1 MARSAH
7 RGEAVLIAVTGA
19 SGYVGAHC
27 VAEAIRRGHRVV
39 AISTQPA
46 NKALVPHRDQLEWHY
61 VADYHALNRREWTMR
76 LQGVTAV
83 IHCAARVHQTDRDA
97 LAQMH
102 RDNAELTETIVNAAI
117 DAQVPRFAFLS
128 SAAVYGDA
136 TNLAPF
142 SINAQLKAGTD
153 YALSKLKAE
162 QILIGALSKSG
173 IEINILRP
181 AVVYGERA
189 PGNMTRLARM
199 VAKGWPLPFGAIHNR
214 RSIASIRTLVNAIF
228 WCIERELTNQVSIWN
243 VADREPISTTRI
255 VNAIS
260 RGLERPK
267 KNFAIPP
274 AILRRVMQL
283 VGQGRV
289 ASQLIESWQL
299 DVSDLVDAGFNEFA
313 DTEFELEALG
323 RSLLR

>member
-1 MARSAH
+1 M
-7 RGEAVLIAVTGA
+7 IAVTGA

-27 VAEAIRRGHRVV
+27 VAEAIRRGHKVV
-39 AISTQPA
+39 AFSTQPA
-46 NKALVPHRDQLEWHY
+46 NKALVHHRDQIEWQY
-61 VADYHALNRREWTMR
+61 VPDYHSLDRREWATR
-76 LQGVTAV
+76 LHGVTTV

-102 RDNAELTETIVNAAI
+102 RDNAELTETIVNTAI
-117 DAQVPRFAFLS
+117 DAQVARFVFLS

-136 TNLAPF
+136 TNLTPF
-142 SINAQLKAGTD
+142 SANAQLKAGTD

-162 QILIGALSKSG
+162 QILIEAPTKLG
-173 IEINILRP
+173 IDINILRP

-228 WCIERELTNQVSIWN
+228 WCVERESTNQVSIWN
-243 VADREPISTTRI
+243 VADREPISTTQI

-260 RGLERPK
+260 RGLERPT
-267 KNFAIPP
+267 KNFAIPS
-274 AILRRVMQL
+274 AILRRVMLL